1 LLEVAK
7 GHRGNFDAVELRLIF
22 VEAPDLKSCVSI
34 LGGEY
39 LEVLRYFRVDAGFKL
54 DFGEVGGGHIE
65 QFVQT
70 ADMLVEGHTYSHLF
84 KL

>member
-1 LLEVAK
+1 LCEYF
-7 GHRGNFDAVELRLIF
+7 R
-22 VEAPDLKSCVSI
+22 
-34 LGGEY
+34 GEY

-70 ADMLVEGHTYSHLF
+70 ADMLVEGHTNSHLF